1 MNKPGG
7 QSATPARVAAWNCL
21 RRLGSA
27 DLPEIDKSLDA
38 DPRAR
43 ALGRRIVLGVA
54 RRLLLIDALIERT
67 GLVDSRKTPKP
78 VRWVVRIA
86 AFEKIFQ
93 SGAPDYAIGQQAVAL
108 ARVAGGEPAGRF
120 VNFVVRRLLPALPD
134 SAEALA
140 ADPFF
145 ASLPDNVRLSIP
157 QAILDELATGYGESA
172 AVAIEALASAETPVW
187 LRVNTLKTTAATL
200 IEAGFSAAPGPL
212 PESLRWTGE
221 DAQPWK
227 TEAWG
232 RGELTVQDLGAM
244 LAARLLDPAP
254 ASRVADLCAAPGGK
268 TGHLW
273 ERMGGRG
280 RLVAAEI
287 DPERRK
293 VLNESLER
301 LYGVGRVCD
310 PTHAESR
317 VADPTYRIEIIGDL
331 AAGDGSFDRV
341 LVDAPCQALG
351 LIARHPEI
359 RWDERLRRREPLVR
373 TQRALLDRAAT
384 WVAPGGRLL
393 WATCSPTRAENEEI
407 LAPWLAGHSGWRM
420 VDPRSILERI
430 GVIEWTRID
439 SGWMRTRPDKIACD
453 GFAYGLIER
462 AS

>member
-27 DLPEIDKSLDA
+27 ELPEIDTSLDA
-38 DPRAR
+38 DPRER
-43 ALGRRIVLGVA
+43 ALGRRIVLGVT

-67 GLVDSRKTPKP
+67 GLVDPRKTPKP

-108 ARVAGGEPAGRF
+108 ARVAGGEPASRF

-140 ADPFF
+140 ADPFV
-145 ASLPDNVRLSIP
+145 ASLPDDVRLSIP
-157 QAILDELATGYGESA
+157 QPILVELAAGYGESA
-172 AVAIEALASAETPVW
+172 GAVAEALASAEAPVW
-187 LRVNTLKTTAATL
+187 LRVNTLKTNAGAL
-200 IEAGFSAAPGPL
+200 IEAGLSAAQGPL
-212 PESLRWTGE
+212 PEALRWAGE
-221 DAQPWK
+221 DERPWN
-227 TEAWG
+227 TEAWT

-244 LAARLLDPAP
+244 LAARLLDPP
-254 ASRVADLCAAPGGK
+254 AGSRVADLCAAPGGK

-273 ERMGGRG
+273 ELMGGRG

-287 DPERRK
+287 DPDRRR
-293 VLNESLER
+293 VLAESIER
-301 LYGVGRVCD
+301 LYGVS
-310 PTHAESR
+310 AE
-317 VADPTYRIEIIGDL
+317 IEIIGDP
-331 AAGDGSFDRV
+331 ADGDDSFDRV

-359 RWDERLRRREPLVR
+359 RWDDRLRRREPVVL
-373 TQRALLDRAAT
+373 TQRELLDKASA

-393 WATCSPTRAENEEI
+393 WATCSPTRAENEDI
-407 LAPWLAGHSGWRM
+407 VGPWLAAHPAWRL
-420 VDPRSILERI
+420 VDPRPPLERI
-430 GVIEWTRID
+430 GAIEWTQVE
-439 SGWMRTRPDKIACD
+439 SGWVRTRPDKIACD
-453 GFAYGLIER
+453 GFAYGLLER
-462 AS
+462 SSQYWRTRFFTPSF